1 MNEYNNPHEIS
12 WDDEISSDDSQYII
26 LEEGDYNFTVTNF
39 ERGRFPGSAKLP
51 ACNKAALTLAVETPE
66 GTAFIKYDL
75 ILWSSLEWKI
85 SEFFRA
91 IGQKKHGEKFV
102 PRWNAVIGAKGRGA
116 LSPAPIPRKTVRKEK
131 PMTRRNSTTS
141 TPISSLGSRR
151 PVPQLPQR
159 PTGWVNSNGAAS
171 GAASI
176 SAGSHCGD
184 PEPVAVR
191 EPPDAAGTPHRL
203 RENDCIL

>member
-102 PRWNAVIGAKGRGA
+102 PRWNAVIGAKGRGRFKPRTYTKKDGTKGETNDA
-116 LSPAPIPRKTVRKEK
+116 EKFYDFDPNFFPGEPAP
-131 PMTRRNSTTS
+131 ST
-141 TPISSLGSRR
+141 
-151 PVPQLPQR
+151 
-159 PTGWVNSNGAAS
+159 AAP
-171 GAASI
+171 AAPNWM
-176 SAGSHCGD
+176 GKF
-184 PEPVAVR
+184 
-191 EPPDAAGTPHRL
+191 
-203 RENDCIL
+203 